1 MGVASAT
8 KATNY
13 GDNGRNNV
21 ITLTQ
26 EMKDAVDNALADKA
40 PCILATASPD
50 GKPGIGL
57 RGSMMAYDDSS
68 LAYWE
73 RTFRRGS
80 ENVGANPYVVILYR
94 NPQTRM
100 SWKFFGR
107 AEVHPDGAVR
117 DDVMGKVVQPEL
129 DRDPDRKGVA
139 VIVRLDRIETMAGEI
154 LMSNEV

>member
-1 MGVASAT
+1 MSLRITVEGALIAINGSCIGDG
-8 KATNY
+8 ATNY

-40 PCILATASPD
+40 PCILATASAD
-50 GKPGIGL
+50 GKPGVGL

-80 ENVGANPYVVILYR
+80 ENVRADPYVVILYR
-94 NPQTRM
+94 NPQARM
-100 SWKFFGR
+100 S
-107 AEVHPDGAVR
+107 
-117 DDVMGKVVQPEL
+117 
-129 DRDPDRKGVA
+129 
-139 VIVRLDRIETMAGEI
+139 
-154 LMSNEV
+154 